1 MMMKPNNKFKTMN
14 ASALYTSEYGAAA
27 YRAWLRREAEIAELS
42 KGKGYSPREICRMRE
57 DSFRQMKAEGARWAA
72 MRLAREK
79 HTRLAA

>member
-1 MMMKPNNKFKTMN
+1 MIKPNKKFKTMN
-14 ASALYTSEYGAAA
+14 ASALYTREYGAAA
-27 YRAWLRREAEIAELS
+27 YQAWHRRDAEISELA

-72 MRLAREK
+72 MRPAREK